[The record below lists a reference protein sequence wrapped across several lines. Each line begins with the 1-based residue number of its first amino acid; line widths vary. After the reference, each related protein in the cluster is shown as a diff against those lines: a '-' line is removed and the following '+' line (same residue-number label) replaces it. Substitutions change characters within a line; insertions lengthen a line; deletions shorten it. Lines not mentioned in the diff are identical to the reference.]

1 MSAFGS
7 PAFDLVKGELLA
19 DEDADVVDGPEGL
32 LVKGALF
39 AAQSEDGR
47 LLVDLPTS
55 RAADLVERGIAEPAA
70 DGRPAKGRWVSI
82 GETDDWLELATEA
95 HQFVGEP
102 AVGRQ
107 S

>member
-19 DEDADVVDGPEGL
+19 DPDHDVVDGPEGL
-32 LVKGALF
+32 TVKGALF
-39 AAQSEDGR
+39 AYEPEEGR
-47 LLVDLPTS
+47 LVVDLPKQ
-55 RAADLVERGIAEPAA
+55 RAADLIARGVATDATA
-70 DGRPAKGRWVSI
+70 DTPAKGQWVSVT
-82 GETDDWLELATEA
+82 EQDDWLELTSEA

-102 AVGRQ
+102 AVGRD

>member
-7 PAFDLVKGELLA
+7 PAFDLVRAELLA
-19 DEDADVVDGPEGL
+19 DPDDDVVDGPEGL
-32 LVKGALF
+32 EVKGALF
-39 AAQSEDGR
+39 AYESDQR
-47 LLVDLPTS
+47 LLVDLPQQ
-55 RAADLVERGIAEPAA
+55 RAADLVQRGVAEDAPT
-70 DGRPAKGRWVSI
+70 DRPAKGRWVAVT
-82 GETDDWLELATEA
+82 ETDDWLELATEA

>member
-1 MSAFGS
+1 MSDFTS

-19 DEDADVVDGPEGL
+19 DPDDDVVDGPEGL
-32 LVKGALF
+32 TVKGVLF
-39 AAQSEDGR
+39 AFESDGR
-47 LLVDLPTS
+47 LHVDLPEH
-55 RAADLVERGIAEPAA
+55 RAADLVSRDVAEPVAGDRA
-70 DGRPAKGRWVSI
+70 AKGRWVAVAA
-82 GETDDWLELATEA
+82 TDDWLELAGEA

>member
-7 PAFDLVKGELLA
+7 PAYDLVKGELLA
-19 DEDADVVDGPEGL
+19 DADNDVVDGPEGL
-32 LVKGALF
+32 TVKNALF
-39 AAQSEDGR
+39 AYESAEGR
-47 LLVDLPTS
+47 LLVDLPQH
-55 RAADLVERGIAEPAA
+55 RATDLVERGLAERAA
-70 DGRPAKGRWVSI
+70 GDRPAKGAWVAI
-82 GETDDWLELATEA
+82 TETDDWLELATEA

>member
-19 DEDADVVDGPEGL
+19 DPDHDVVDGPEGL
-32 LVKGALF
+32 TVKGALF
-39 AAQSEDGR
+39 AYEPEAGR
-47 LLVDLPTS
+47 LVVDLPEQ
-55 RAADLVERGIAEPAA
+55 RAADLIARGVAESA
-70 DGRPAKGRWVSI
+70 DTDAPAKGRWVSVT
-82 GETDDWLELATEA
+82 EQDDWLELTTEA

-102 AVGRQ
+102 AVGRD